1 MTQFLKGCHR
11 CLCCHW
17 APSFLTPFQCLHLN
31 CYLLLWP
38 LCRAPR
44 LYFLCL
50 LDTNMD
56 AHGHSKIIIC
66 LLSQLTTP
74 HFPQHPGV
82 IPGCHH
88 HFPCYSADSLTCQDW
103 PVFPYRHFQHHLSLP
118 FCLHP
123 SLPYVTPCFN
133 CCKSLRIGSVLR
145 SYPFSSSSTMIVLKF
160 HSDQVLSRPR
170 NLPRIATTS
179 QINNGGNN
187 ERSMWTQTT
196 ILPGP

>member
-11 CLCCHW
+11 CLCCFW
-17 APSFLTPFQCLHLN
+17 APSFLTPFQCRHLN

-50 LDTNMD
+50 LDTNLD
-56 AHGHSKIIIC
+56 AHGYSNIIIC

-88 HFPCYSADSLTCQDW
+88 HFPCYSADSFTCQDW
-103 PVFPYRHFQHHLSLP
+103 PVLPYQHFQHHLSLL
-118 FCLHP
+118 FCLTLHYP
-123 SLPYVTPCFN
+123 LVPLALTIV
-133 CCKSLRIGSVLR
+133 KASVLALCFGLT
-145 SYPFSSSSTMIVLKF
+145 PFHL
-160 HSDQVLSRPR
+160 
-170 NLPRIATTS
+170 LP
-179 QINNGGNN
+179 Q
-187 ERSMWTQTT
+187 
-196 ILPGP
+196 